1 MQHSADPLG
10 KTKKGTRDVMY
21 NMINVTNTSVCHGA
35 SKVAQWY
42 RICNAGDVAWNPG
55 LGRSLGGGHSNLL
68 QYSCLENPH
77 GQRSLV
83 GYTPWGCKESDMT
96 EHTPTYTLYVAYES
110 C

>member
-68 QYSCLENPH
+68 QYSCLENPTDIDAWQDIVH
-77 GQRSLV
+77 RVTKSWTQL
-83 GYTPWGCKESDMT
+83 K
-96 EHTPTYTLYVAYES
+96 
-110 C
+110 